1 MSVLTRP
8 RLRRAAVAAAV
19 VVVSI
24 PLLAQAASAH
34 VVVSS
39 PDAVRGGETAML
51 SFRVP
56 NESPSAGTVVVRID
70 LPKDA
75 PVAEVLAQPIAGW
88 AVSSTERTLSAPVK
102 IGDFTLTKVP
112 SSVTWTAQ
120 KGTQI
125 APGEFQVFDLVLN
138 PVPDVPT
145 LTFTAT
151 QTYSDGK
158 VVAWNEPEPTDGSE
172 AEHPSP
178 EISLA
183 ADTTSVS
190 PSASAS
196 VSPSPTVSVTATT
209 VASGDSAASTS
220 DTTARWLAGAAL
232 VVALACLGVLL
243 ARRRST

>member
-8 RLRRAAVAAAV
+8 RLRRAALAAAA

-34 VVVSS
+34 VAVYS

-56 NESPSAGTVVVRID
+56 NESPKAGTVAVRID

-88 AVSSTERTLSAPVK
+88 TVSSTERTLSTPVK

-145 LTFTAT
+145 LTFAAT

-158 VVAWNEPEPTDGSE
+158 VVVWNEPEPTDGSE

-183 ADTTSVS
+183 AETPSES

-196 VSPSPTVSVTATT
+196 ESPSPTVSVSATSI
-209 VASGDSAASTS
+209 ASGDGASSTS
-220 DTTARWLAGAAL
+220 DSTARWLAGAAL
-232 VVALACLGVLL
+232 VVAVACLVVLL
-243 ARRRST
+243 VRRRAS

>member
-1 MSVLTRP
+1 
-8 RLRRAAVAAAV
+8 
-19 VVVSI
+19 
-24 PLLAQAASAH
+24 
-34 VVVSS
+34 
-39 PDAVRGGETAML
+39 
-51 SFRVP
+51 
-56 NESPSAGTVVVRID
+56 
-70 LPKDA
+70 
-75 PVAEVLAQPIAGW
+75 VLAQPIAGW

-138 PVPDVPT
+138 PVPDVPA

-158 VVAWNEPEPTDGSE
+158 VVVWNEPEPTDGSE

-183 ADTTSVS
+183 ADTTSQS
-190 PSASAS
+190 PSASATAS
-196 VSPSPTVSVTATT
+196 DSPSPTISVSATSS
-209 VASGDSAASTS
+209 ASGAGTASTS

-232 VVALACLGVLL
+232 VVALAGLGVLL
-243 ARRRST
+243 ARRRTS